1 LYYRKTQISK
11 TKCQLAS
18 GETGISRPDPML
30 LQKEILMIKEISV
43 NGFKSLINFT
53 LKLNP
58 GLNILVG
65 PNGSGKT
72 NIICFFEFLG
82 DLQELSVSNA
92 ISTAGG
98 AGTVLTKI
106 GEGAYSDDLSA
117 TISGSVRL
125 SAKRYVYYNYSF
137 EISMFKIA
145 DRITYK
151 RQSLKVK
158 FRTVDTQPETRV
170 DNYDYDFERV
180 TDNDLRVT
188 SNVHKFNRKR
198 VTGQYLFG
206 NKKESFSTDRLKEII
221 NNYTDN
227 DHSIVPVL
235 RHLFEDSYLIMNDLR
250 GGPVFNIE
258 PSKARIPEDSAK
270 SPGIRK
276 DGSGLY
282 ATLYALKQNETT
294 RRIRIQRYFGYR
306 YRDEYREIGNTK
318 LSEIIKYVR
327 LANTSIKS
335 IDVINNPFDNQLQVR
350 VSVSG
355 EEKDTILPLAA
366 MSDGTIKWI
375 ALLTILSTSRTVF
388 SIEEPENYLHPLMQS
403 EILSVMRAKTKT
415 DRSILMSTH
424 SETLLNSAE
433 PQEIIVVSFQEG
445 KTKAHRPANTNE
457 ILDEIKRT
465 GFGLGYYY
473 LAGSIDDE

>member
-1 LYYRKTQISK
+1 
-11 TKCQLAS
+11 
-18 GETGISRPDPML
+18 
-30 LQKEILMIKEISV
+30 MIKEISV

-82 DLQELSVSNA
+82 DLQEMSVSNA

-98 AGTVLTKI
+98 AGIVLTKI
-106 GEGAYSDDLSA
+106 GEGAYSDSLSA
-117 TISGSVRL
+117 TISGSIKI
-125 SAKRYVYYNYSF
+125 SSKQYIYYDYSF

-151 RQSLKVK
+151 QQRLKVK
-158 FRTVDTQPETRV
+158 FRTVDTEPGARV
-170 DNYDYDFERV
+170 VNYDFDVERN
-180 TDNDLRVT
+180 TDIDLRVT
-188 SNVHKFNRKR
+188 SNVYKFN
-198 VTGQYLFG
+198 G
-206 NKKESFSTDRLKEII
+206 KKITDRYSPFWNSKQKTPSIERLKAVI
-221 NNYTDN
+221 NNSTDN

-235 RHLFEDSYLIMNDLR
+235 RHFFNNSYLIMNDLR

-270 SPGIRK
+270 APGIRK

-282 ATLYALKQNETT
+282 ATLYTLKQNETIKRT
-294 RRIRIQRYFGYR
+294 RFSGYYAYR

-318 LSEIIKYVR
+318 LSEITKYVR
-327 LANTSIKS
+327 LANASIKD

-350 VSVSG
+350 ISMLG

-375 ALLTILSTSRTVF
+375 ALVKF
-388 SIEEPENYLHPLMQS
+388 SLQAELFFQLKSQRI
-403 EILSVMRAKTKT
+403 IF
-415 DRSILMSTH
+415 TH
-424 SETLLNSAE
+424 
-433 PQEIIVVSFQEG
+433 
-445 KTKAHRPANTNE
+445 
-457 ILDEIKRT
+457 
-465 GFGLGYYY
+465 
-473 LAGSIDDE
+473 